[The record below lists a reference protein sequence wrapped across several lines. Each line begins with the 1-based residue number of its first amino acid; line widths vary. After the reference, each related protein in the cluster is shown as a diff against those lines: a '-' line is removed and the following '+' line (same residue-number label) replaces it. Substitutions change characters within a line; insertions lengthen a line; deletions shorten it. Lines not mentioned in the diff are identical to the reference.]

1 MGKQNKKTLI
11 NGMLLI
17 LGCLLIALTFN
28 IFCVPNK
35 IVPGGLSGVGI
46 IFDHLFEIK
55 TSYVLLVGNLLLVT
69 TGIICL
75 GLKDTIP
82 SIIGAVVYTLIMYL
96 TECMNITINLSS
108 VFLNVIT
115 VGVLFGVGCT
125 MVYLSGCSLGGLDI
139 IGVIFNKKFGLTLG
153 TALFIVNGTVL
164 IIGTFI
170 FGIEALLIS
179 LIIRYIESKI
189 IDTFLT
195 GISDS
200 KILFINTDKREE
212 ITKYIIEEIESG
224 VSEIKVTSGFKKQKN
239 TILMCVVPTEKYLLL
254 KSQIIQI
261 DNDAFITVM
270 DSYEVYGGTNR
281 YKLPL
286 HDLRI

>member
-96 TECMNITINLSS
+96 TEYFNITINLSS
-108 VFLNVIT
+108 VFLNAIT

-153 TALFIVNGTVL
+153 TSLFIVNGTVL
-164 IIGTFI
+164 VIGTFI

-200 KILFINTDKREE
+200 KILFINTDKIEE

>member
-153 TALFIVNGTVL
+153 TSLFIVNGTVL
-164 IIGTFI
+164 VIGTFI

-200 KILFINTDKREE
+200 KILFINTDKIKE

-224 VSEIKVTSGFKKQKN
+224 VSEVKVTSGFKKQKN

>member
-1 MGKQNKKTLI
+1 MGKLNKKTLI

-28 IFCVPNK
+28 IFCVPTK

-153 TALFIVNGTVL
+153 TSLFIVNGTVL
-164 IIGTFI
+164 VIGTFI

-200 KILFINTDKREE
+200 KILFINTDKIEE

>member
-1 MGKQNKKTLI
+1 MGKLNKKTLI

-153 TALFIVNGTVL
+153 TSLFIVNGTVL
-164 IIGTFI
+164 VIGTFI

-200 KILFINTDKREE
+200 KILFINTDKIEE

>member
-1 MGKQNKKTLI
+1 
-11 NGMLLI
+11 MLLI

-153 TALFIVNGTVL
+153 TSLFIVNGTVL
-164 IIGTFI
+164 VIGTFI

-200 KILFINTDKREE
+200 KILFINTDKIEE

>member
-1 MGKQNKKTLI
+1 MGKLNKKTLI

-96 TECMNITINLSS
+96 TEYFNITINLSS

-153 TALFIVNGTVL
+153 TSLFIVNGTVL
-164 IIGTFI
+164 VIGTFI

-200 KILFINTDKREE
+200 KILFINTDKIEE

-254 KSQIIQI
+254 KSQIIQM

>member
-1 MGKQNKKTLI
+1 MGKLNKKTLI

-153 TALFIVNGTVL
+153 TSLFIVNGTVL
-164 IIGTFI
+164 VIGTFI

-200 KILFINTDKREE
+200 KILFINTDKIEE
-212 ITKYIIEEIESG
+212 ITKYIIEEVESG

-239 TILMCVVPTEKYLLL
+239 TVLMCVVPTEKYLLL

-270 DSYEVYGGTNR
+270 DSYEVHGGTNR

>member
-153 TALFIVNGTVL
+153 TSLFIVNGLVL
-164 IIGTFI
+164 VIGTFI

-200 KILFINTDKREE
+200 KILFINTDK
-212 ITKYIIEEIESG
+212 IEEIESG

>member
-153 TALFIVNGTVL
+153 TALFIVNGIVL
-164 IIGTFI
+164 VIGTFI

-200 KILFINTDKREE
+200 KILFINTDKIEE

-239 TILMCVVPTEKYLLL
+239 TVLMCVVPTEKYLLL

>member
-1 MGKQNKKTLI
+1 MGKLNKKTLI

-153 TALFIVNGTVL
+153 TSLFIVNGYVL
-164 IIGTFI
+164 VIGTFI

-200 KILFINTDKREE
+200 KILFINTDKIEE

-239 TILMCVVPTEKYLLL
+239 TVLMCVVPTEKYLLL

>member
-1 MGKQNKKTLI
+1 MGKLNKKTLI

-96 TECMNITINLSS
+96 TECLNITINLSS

-153 TALFIVNGTVL
+153 TSLFIVNGTVL
-164 IIGTFI
+164 VIGTFI

-200 KILFINTDKREE
+200 KILFINTDKIEE

>member
-1 MGKQNKKTLI
+1 MGKLNKKTLI

-96 TECMNITINLSS
+96 TECLNITINLSS

-153 TALFIVNGTVL
+153 TSLFIVNGTVL
-164 IIGTFI
+164 VIGTFI

-200 KILFINTDKREE
+200 KILFINTDKIEE

-254 KSQIIQI
+254 KSQIIQM

>member
-96 TECMNITINLSS
+96 TECLNITINLSS

-153 TALFIVNGTVL
+153 TSLFIVNGLVL
-164 IIGTFI
+164 VIGTFI

-200 KILFINTDKREE
+200 KILFINTDKIEE

-254 KSQIIQI
+254 KSQIIQM

>member
-17 LGCLLIALTFN
+17 LGCLLISLTFN

-153 TALFIVNGTVL
+153 TSLFIVNGTVL
-164 IIGTFI
+164 VIGTFI

-200 KILFINTDKREE
+200 KILFINTDKIEE

>member
-1 MGKQNKKTLI
+1 MGKLNKKTLI

-82 SIIGAVVYTLIMYL
+82 SIIGAVVYTLIVYL

-153 TALFIVNGTVL
+153 TSLFIVNGTVL
-164 IIGTFI
+164 VIGTFI

-200 KILFINTDKREE
+200 KILFINTDKIEE

-254 KSQIIQI
+254 KSQIIQM

>member
-1 MGKQNKKTLI
+1 MGKLNKKTLI

-164 IIGTFI
+164 VIGTFI

-200 KILFINTDKREE
+200 KILFINTDKIEE
-212 ITKYIIEEIESG
+212 ITKYIIEEIKSG

-239 TILMCVVPTEKYLLL
+239 TVLMCVVPTEKYLLL

>member
-11 NGMLLI
+11 NAMLLI

-170 FGIEALLIS
+170 FGIEELLIS

-200 KILFINTDKREE
+200 KILFINTDKIEE

>member
-96 TECMNITINLSS
+96 TEYFNITINLSS
-108 VFLNVIT
+108 VFLNAIT

-200 KILFINTDKREE
+200 KILFINTDKIEE

-239 TILMCVVPTEKYLLL
+239 TVLMCVVPTEKYLLL

>member
-96 TECMNITINLSS
+96 TEYLNITINLSS

-153 TALFIVNGTVL
+153 TSLFIVNGTVL
-164 IIGTFI
+164 VIGTFI

-200 KILFINTDKREE
+200 KILFINTDKIEE

>member
-96 TECMNITINLSS
+96 TEYFNITINLSS

-170 FGIEALLIS
+170 FGIETLLIS

-200 KILFINTDKREE
+200 KILFINTDKIEE
-212 ITKYIIEEIESG
+212 ITKYIIEEVESG

>member
-1 MGKQNKKTLI
+1 MGKLNKKTLI

-55 TSYVLLVGNLLLVT
+55 TSYVLLVGNVLLVT
-69 TGIICL
+69 MGIICL

-153 TALFIVNGTVL
+153 TSLFIVNGIVL
-164 IIGTFI
+164 VIGTFI
-170 FGIEALLIS
+170 FGIETLLIS

-200 KILFINTDKREE
+200 KILFINTDKIEE

-254 KSQIIQI
+254 RAQIIQI

>member
-1 MGKQNKKTLI
+1 MGKLNKKTLI

-153 TALFIVNGTVL
+153 TSLFIVNGTVL
-164 IIGTFI
+164 VIGTFI

-200 KILFINTDKREE
+200 KILFINTDKIEE
-212 ITKYIIEEIESG
+212 ITKYIIEEIEGG

>member
-1 MGKQNKKTLI
+1 MGKLNKKTLI

-96 TECMNITINLSS
+96 TECLNITINLSS

-153 TALFIVNGTVL
+153 TSLFIVNGLVL
-164 IIGTFI
+164 VIGTFI

-200 KILFINTDKREE
+200 KILFINTDKIEE

>member
-153 TALFIVNGTVL
+153 TSLFIVNGTVL

-200 KILFINTDKREE
+200 KILFINTDKIEE

-239 TILMCVVPTEKYLLL
+239 TVLMCVVPTEKYLLL

>member
-46 IFDHLFEIK
+46 IFYHLFEIK

-153 TALFIVNGTVL
+153 TSLFIVNGTVL
-164 IIGTFI
+164 VIGTFI

-200 KILFINTDKREE
+200 KILFINTDKIEE

>member
-153 TALFIVNGTVL
+153 TSLFIVNGTVL
-164 IIGTFI
+164 VIGTFI

-200 KILFINTDKREE
+200 KILFINTDKIEE

-254 KSQIIQI
+254 KSQIIQM

>member
-1 MGKQNKKTLI
+1 MGKLNKKTLI

-153 TALFIVNGTVL
+153 TSLFIVNGLVL
-164 IIGTFI
+164 VIGTFI
-170 FGIEALLIS
+170 FGIETLLIS

-200 KILFINTDKREE
+200 KILFINTDKIEE

-254 KSQIIQI
+254 KSQIIEI

>member
-1 MGKQNKKTLI
+1 MGKLNKKTLI

-55 TSYVLLVGNLLLVT
+55 TSYVLLVGNVLLVT
-69 TGIICL
+69 MGIICL
-75 GLKDTIP
+75 GLKDTLP
-82 SIIGAVVYTLIMYL
+82 SIIGAVVYTLIMYI
-96 TECMNITINLSS
+96 TEYLNITINLSS

-153 TALFIVNGTVL
+153 TSLFIVNGLVL
-164 IIGTFI
+164 VIGTFI

-200 KILFINTDKREE
+200 KILFINTDKIEE
-212 ITKYIIEEIESG
+212 ITKYIIEEVESG

-261 DNDAFITVM
+261 DNDAFITVI

>member
-75 GLKDTIP
+75 GIKDTIP

-153 TALFIVNGTVL
+153 TSLFIVNGLVL
-164 IIGTFI
+164 VIGTFI

-200 KILFINTDKREE
+200 KILFINTDKIEE

>member
-1 MGKQNKKTLI
+1 MGKLNKKTLI

-96 TECMNITINLSS
+96 TECLNITINLSS

-153 TALFIVNGTVL
+153 TSLFIVNGLVL
-164 IIGTFI
+164 VIGTFI

-200 KILFINTDKREE
+200 KILFINTDKIEE

-239 TILMCVVPTEKYLLL
+239 TVLMCVVPTEKYLLL

>member
-1 MGKQNKKTLI
+1 MKKYKPKKWFTYARL
-11 NGMLLI
+11 LLI
-17 LGCLLIALTFN
+17 FGC
-28 IFCVPNK
+28 
-35 IVPGGLSGVGI
+35 
-46 IFDHLFEIK
+46 
-55 TSYVLLVGNLLLVT
+55 
-69 TGIICL
+69 
-75 GLKDTIP
+75 
-82 SIIGAVVYTLIMYL
+82 
-96 TECMNITINLSS
+96 
-108 VFLNVIT
+108 VFLMGRTTNIVYEEVSVKDNNEEKALSQNVINENKEEIY
-115 VGVLFGVGCT
+115 VEENPVLT
-125 MVYLSGCSLGGLDI
+125 KYISLPEKG
-139 IGVIFNKKFGLTLG
+139 FNLTLG

-200 KILFINTDKREE
+200 KILFINTDKIEE

-239 TILMCVVPTEKYLLL
+239 TVLMCVVPTEKYLLL

>member
-46 IFDHLFEIK
+46 IFDHLFGIK

-200 KILFINTDKREE
+200 KILFINTDKIEE

>member
-200 KILFINTDKREE
+200 KILFINTDKIEE

-261 DNDAFITVM
+261 DNDAFVTVM

>member
-1 MGKQNKKTLI
+1 MGKLNKKTLI

-46 IFDHLFEIK
+46 IFDHLFGIK

-200 KILFINTDKREE
+200 KILFINTDKIEE

-239 TILMCVVPTEKYLLL
+239 TVLMCVVPTEKYLLL

>member
-1 MGKQNKKTLI
+1 
-11 NGMLLI
+11 MLLI

-153 TALFIVNGTVL
+153 TSLFIVNGLVL
-164 IIGTFI
+164 VIGTFI

-200 KILFINTDKREE
+200 KILFINTDKIEE

-239 TILMCVVPTEKYLLL
+239 TVLMCVVPTEKYLLL

>member
-1 MGKQNKKTLI
+1 MGKLNKKTLI

-17 LGCLLIALTFN
+17 LGCLLIALTFS

-153 TALFIVNGTVL
+153 TSLFIVNGLVL
-164 IIGTFI
+164 VIGTFI

-200 KILFINTDKREE
+200 KILFINTDKIEE

>member
-1 MGKQNKKTLI
+1 MVKLNKKTLI

-200 KILFINTDKREE
+200 KILFINTDKIEE

-239 TILMCVVPTEKYLLL
+239 TVLMCVVPTEKYLLL

>member
-170 FGIEALLIS
+170 FGIEVLLIS

-200 KILFINTDKREE
+200 KILFINTDKIEE